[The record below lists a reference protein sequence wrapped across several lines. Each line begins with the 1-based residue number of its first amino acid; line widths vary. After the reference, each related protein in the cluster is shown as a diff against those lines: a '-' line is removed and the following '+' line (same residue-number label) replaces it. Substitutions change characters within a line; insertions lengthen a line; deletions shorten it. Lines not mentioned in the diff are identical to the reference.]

1 MKGMQ
6 KIKRG
11 KSFAGVV
18 IYALKPGIH
27 HKTDPVVI
35 GGNMLGASAPELIT
49 EFNASASLRAD
60 IAKPVWHNSL
70 RLAQGESLTAKQ
82 WVSFA
87 DDYMNR
93 MGFSETYLRCYVI
106 HDDDA
111 GQHIHI
117 IATRV
122 DLIGGK
128 LYLGRN
134 ENLISTRVIQEL
146 ESAHDLT
153 RTKGTSPLLGPS
165 PSSKRKRL
173 SRGEEQK
180 EKREGQPSPKTF
192 LQNTI
197 DTLFCTHNDIPS
209 FVEALCEHGI
219 TPLPNIASSGRMNGF
234 SFEYAGIAFKASQ
247 LGKAYSWATL
257 QEKLHYAP
265 ERDNPMLFALKA
277 STVGDNERTDLVTEA
292 TTEDTKPLLL
302 VTSESVVV
310 TPPPQQEFIVGT
322 AKSCEAYTLAS
333 TVLTALKPARKKDYL
348 MTAVIKWLLS
358 IPYLAAFAKLLK
370 ETGKTFLHRKSSFSV
385 INTVRSAEP
394 DVKTSN
400 EIHEDLLKT
409 HTHLTSQPTEEHH
422 LSCLTTSKDKTF
434 DRFYRSI

>member
-18 IYALKPGIH
+18 LYALKLGKH

-35 GGNMLGASAPELIT
+35 GGNMLGDSATDLIA
-49 EFNASASLRAD
+49 EFCASASLRSD
-60 IAKPVWHNSL
+60 VAKPVWHNSL
-70 RLAQGESLTAKQ
+70 RLPVGESLTTKQ

-93 MGFSETYLRCYVI
+93 MGFSETHLRCYVM
-106 HDDDA
+106 HDDQA

-117 IATRV
+117 IASRV

-146 ESAHDLT
+146 EIAHELT
-153 RTKGTSPLLGPS
+153 KTKGPSPSHSPS

-173 SRGEEQK
+173 SRSEEQK
-180 EKREGQPSPKTF
+180 EKREGQPTPKTF

-197 DTLFCTHNDIPS
+197 DEILTNANDISS
-209 FVEALCEHGI
+209 FVEALAENGI
-219 TPLPNIASSGRMNGF
+219 TTIPNISSTGRMNGF

-257 QEKLHYAP
+257 QEKLRYAP
-265 ERDNPMLFALKA
+265 ERDTPLLFALKA
-277 STVGDNERTDLVTEA
+277 AAIGGNETSDSDIEASKVASTPSLPASLES
-292 TTEDTKPLLL
+292 ED
-302 VTSESVVV
+302 
-310 TPPPQQEFIVGT
+310 TPPPVYEHRDGASKTPEAQTPLSIT
-322 AKSCEAYTLAS
+322 RMACEQTRSADFFMTR
-333 TVLTALKPARKKDYL
+333 VL
-348 MTAVIKWLLS
+348 KWLMS
-358 IPYLAAFAKLLK
+358 IPYLTAFTDLLK
-370 ETGKTFLHRKSSFSV
+370 KAGKTFLHQKSSFST
-385 INTVRSAEP
+385 IHTVLSAEP
-394 DVKTSN
+394 ELSEPLGSGET
-400 EIHEDLLKT
+400 
-409 HTHLTSQPTEEHH
+409 LTERTAVP
-422 LSCLTTSKDKTF
+422 F
-434 DRFYRSI
+434 R

>member
-18 IYALKPGIH
+18 FYALKTGIH

-35 GGNMLGASAPELIT
+35 GGNMLGDSATELIA
-49 EFNASASLRAD
+49 EFIASASLRTD
-60 IAKPVWHNSL
+60 VAKPVWHNSL
-70 RLAQGESLTAKQ
+70 RLPIGELLTTKQ

-93 MGFSETYLRCYVI
+93 MGFSETHLRCYVI

-117 IATRV
+117 IASRV

-153 RTKGTSPLLGPS
+153 RTKGPSLLHSPS
-165 PSSKRKRL
+165 PAKKRKKL

-197 DTLFCTHNDIPS
+197 DTLLCTHNDIPS

-257 QEKLHYAP
+257 QEKLRYAP
-265 ERDNPMLFALKA
+265 ERDNPLLFALKA
-277 STVGDNERTDLVTEA
+277 PVMRSNEASDSVIVA
-292 TTEDTKPLLL
+292 AKEDTTLSLTAAMTEE
-302 VTSESVVV
+302 VTAYA
-310 TPPPQQEFIVGT
+310 PQREHRVET
-322 AKSCEAYTLAS
+322 AETCEAHTPAS
-333 TVLTALKPARKKDYL
+333 SLLTVMEAARNKDYL
-348 MTAVIKWLLS
+348 MTAVVNWLLS
-358 IPYLAAFAKLLK
+358 IPYLQAFAKLLK

-385 INTVRSAEP
+385 ISTVKSAEP

-400 EIHEDLLKT
+400 EIPEDFSKT
-409 HTHLTSQPTEEHH
+409 LYTPH
-422 LSCLTTSKDKTF
+422 
-434 DRFYRSI
+434 

>member
-11 KSFAGVV
+11 KRFAGVV
-18 IYALKPGIH
+18 LYALKPGTH

-35 GGNMLGASAPELIT
+35 GGNMLGDSAVELIA
-49 EFNASASLRAD
+49 EFSASASLRPD
-60 IAKPVWHNSL
+60 VVKPVWHNSL
-70 RLAQGESLTAKQ
+70 RLPQGESLTTKQ
-82 WVSFA
+82 WVMFA

-93 MGFSETYLRCYVI
+93 MGFSETHLRCYVI
-106 HDDDA
+106 HDDKA

-117 IATRV
+117 IASRV

-146 ESAHDLT
+146 ELAHDLT
-153 RTKGTSPLLGPS
+153 RTKGPSPLHSPS
-165 PSSKRKRL
+165 PSSRRKRL

-197 DTLFCTHNDIPS
+197 DELLATVIDIPR
-209 FVEALCEHGI
+209 FVEALREHGI
-219 TPLPNIASSGRMNGF
+219 TLVPNIASSGRMNGF

-257 QEKLHYAP
+257 QEKLRYAP
-265 ERDNPMLFALKA
+265 ERDNPLLFSLKA
-277 STVGDNERTDLVTEA
+277 SAMRSNETGDSVTKA
-292 TTEDTKPLLL
+292 TTEDTTPSLPASLE
-302 VTSESVVV
+302 SEIIA
-310 TPPPQQEFIVGT
+310 PPPQQEHRVEIAET
-322 AKSCEAYTLAS
+322 CEAHTPAS
-333 TVLTALKPARKKDYL
+333 TVLTAPRQANNKDHL

-358 IPYLAAFAKLLK
+358 IPYLQAFANLLK
-370 ETGKTFLHRKSSFSV
+370 ETGKTFLHRKSSFST
-385 INTVRSAEP
+385 ISAVRSAEP

-400 EIHEDLLKT
+400 EIPEDFFE
-409 HTHLTSQPTEEHH
+409 SSYSPN
-422 LSCLTTSKDKTF
+422 
-434 DRFYRSI
+434 

>member
-18 IYALKPGIH
+18 LYALKPRTH

-35 GGNMLGASAPELIT
+35 GGNMLGASAPELIN
-49 EFNASASLRAD
+49 EFSASASLRTD
-60 IAKPVWHNSL
+60 VAKPVWHNSL
-70 RLAQGESLTAKQ
+70 RLPQGESLTGKQ
-82 WVSFA
+82 WVMFA

-93 MGFSETYLRCYVI
+93 MGFSETHLRCYVI
-106 HDDDA
+106 HDDEA

-117 IATRV
+117 IASRV
-122 DLIGGK
+122 DLVGGK

-146 ESAHDLT
+146 ELAHDLT
-153 RTKGTSPLLGPS
+153 RTKGPSPLQGPS
-165 PSSKRKRL
+165 PSSRRKKL

-192 LQNTI
+192 LQDTI
-197 DTLFCTHNDIPS
+197 DTILRTHNDIPS

-219 TPLPNIASSGRMNGF
+219 TPVPNIASSGRMNGF

-257 QEKLHYAP
+257 QEKLRYAP
-265 ERDNPMLFALKA
+265 ERDNPLLFSLKA
-277 STVGDNERTDLVTEA
+277 PAMRSNETGDSVTEA
-292 TTEDTKPLLL
+292 TTENTTPSLPASLE
-302 VTSESVVV
+302 SEIIA
-310 TPPPQQEFIVGT
+310 PPPQQEHRVET
-322 AKSCEAYTLAS
+322 AETCEAHTPAS
-333 TVLTALKPARKKDYL
+333 TVLTAPRQANNNGYL

-358 IPYLAAFAKLLK
+358 IPYLTAFSELLK
-370 ETGKTFLHRKSSFSV
+370 KAGKTFLHRKSSFSV
-385 INTVRSAEP
+385 ISTVRSAEP
-394 DVKTSN
+394 DLKTSN
-400 EIHEDLLKT
+400 EIPHDFLKSSYT
-409 HTHLTSQPTEEHH
+409 PN
-422 LSCLTTSKDKTF
+422 
-434 DRFYRSI
+434 

>member
-11 KSFAGVV
+11 RSFAGVV
-18 IYALKPGIH
+18 LYALKPGTH
-27 HKTDPVVI
+27 HKTEPVAI
-35 GGNMLGASAPELIT
+35 GGNMLGDSAAELIA
-49 EFNASASLRAD
+49 EFSASASLRPD
-60 IAKPVWHNSL
+60 VVKPVWHNSL
-70 RLAQGESLTAKQ
+70 RLPEGESLTPKQ
-82 WVSFA
+82 WIMFA

-93 MGFSETYLRCYVI
+93 MGFSETHLRCYVI
-106 HDDDA
+106 HDDGP

-117 IATRV
+117 IASRV
-122 DLIGGK
+122 DLVGGK

-146 ESAHDLT
+146 ELAHDLT
-153 RTKGTSPLLGPS
+153 RTKGPSPLQGS
-165 PSSKRKRL
+165 TPSSRRKRL

-197 DTLFCTHNDIPS
+197 DTLLCTHNDIPS
-209 FVEALCEHGI
+209 FVEALCEQGI
-219 TPLPNIASSGRMNGF
+219 TPVPNIASSGRMNGF
-234 SFEYAGIAFKASQ
+234 SFEYSGIAFKASQ

-257 QEKLHYAP
+257 QEKLRYSP
-265 ERDNPMLFALKA
+265 ERDNPLLFSLKAPAMASSETSDSQTEALKE
-277 STVGDNERTDLVTEA
+277 DA
-292 TTEDTKPLLL
+292 TSSLPATL
-302 VTSESVVV
+302 ESKVIAPRAQHEHRV
-310 TPPPQQEFIVGT
+310 ET

-333 TVLTALKPARKKDYL
+333 TELTAPRQANNKDYL

-358 IPYLAAFAKLLK
+358 IPYLQAFAKLLK

-385 INTVRSAEP
+385 INALKSAEP

-400 EIHEDLLKT
+400 ETPEDFPKSLYT
-409 HTHLTSQPTEEHH
+409 P
-422 LSCLTTSKDKTF
+422 
-434 DRFYRSI
+434 Y